1 MWHLSGL
8 TLHEIMKSVSKL
20 SPDAVL
26 CLVPWLQL
34 RFRGLIDD
42 CGTTAAVPDMLCTV
56 QAKGETPL
64 HVASTVGLDGAVPLL
79 IKWGAVVNART
90 VRSYG

>member
-1 MWHLSGL
+1 
-8 TLHEIMKSVSKL
+8 
-20 SPDAVL
+20 
-26 CLVPWLQL
+26 L
-34 RFRGLIDD
+34 RDNGRGARHADM
-42 CGTTAAVPDMLCTV
+42 MLCTV

>member
-1 MWHLSGL
+1 
-8 TLHEIMKSVSKL
+8 
-20 SPDAVL
+20 
-26 CLVPWLQL
+26 
-34 RFRGLIDD
+34 
-42 CGTTAAVPDMLCTV
+42 MLCTV

-90 VRSYG
+90 VRSYGWWMMLHMLSYNLHVKAPLTHVCLARELFQKRSARATLHDSHDSRHVL